1 MHRRL
6 HSLLEGWRKR
16 RGRGR
21 EGERNLSP
29 GDEWLRHCG
38 LNNISAAS
46 INYINYRDSQ
56 GSEKKKKERK
66 KKKSIPTI
74 ENIGYNRYNN
84 NSNDDDNNNNNIK
97 CNDIVVSNN
106 GGIR

>member
-1 MHRRL
+1 MQNQ
-6 HSLLEGWRKR
+6 R
-16 RGRGR
+16 RGGSRQSNRYRR
-21 EGERNLSP
+21 EIPS
-29 GDEWLRHCG
+29 
-38 LNNISAAS
+38 S
-46 INYINYRDSQ
+46 
-56 GSEKKKKERK
+56 RK